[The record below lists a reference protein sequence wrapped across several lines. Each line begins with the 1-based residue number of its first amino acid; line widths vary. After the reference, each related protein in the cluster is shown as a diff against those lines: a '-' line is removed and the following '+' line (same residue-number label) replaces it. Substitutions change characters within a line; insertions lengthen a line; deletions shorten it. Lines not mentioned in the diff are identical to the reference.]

1 MSSKATTALTAQQ
14 MVDVAER
21 LFVSFAAGDIEAVGA
36 LFSDDLQV
44 WHSGDP
50 VALPRQKS
58 LEDMAGYMAMSAER
72 RYDNVRRHVLVDGGV
87 VQQHTAVMNVG
98 GHEVAL
104 EICAVLLINNDGLIY
119 RIDEYLD
126 RSGMAG

>member
-1 MSSKATTALTAQQ
+1 MSSKGTSTLTPER

-21 LFVSFAAGDIEAVGA
+21 LFIAFAAGDIAAVGA
-36 LFSDDLQV
+36 LFAEDLQV
-44 WHSGDP
+44 WHSGAP
-50 VALPRQKS
+50 AALPKQES
-58 LEDMAGYMAMSAER
+58 LEGMAGYMAMSTDR
-72 RYDNVRRHVLVDGGV
+72 RYDNVRRHVLLDGGV
-87 VQQHTAVMNVG
+87 VQQHTAVMKVG
-98 GHEVAL
+98 GHEVSL